1 MKLNFDPVTHDPPL
15 VDVKFPASVRTFT
28 LDSQG
33 SKLIG
38 SILIAAGEG
47 PHPTVIFLTGFPGN
61 DTNMDFAHAVRRSGF
76 NVVHFH
82 YRGSWGSGGNYTWS
96 NCIED
101 SKFVIN
107 YFRSEEVNNLYR
119 CDNKKVI
126 PIGHSMGGFITLL
139 NLANDD
145 LLTHGVSFAGFNYG
159 LWADFIKSNDEI
171 KNISLE
177 RMRDSVQLLNGTS
190 EQDLL
195 DEMLRYKDDWN
206 LISHAETL
214 AKKDLLLIA
223 AKYDQLA
230 PIELHHFP
238 LSEALKKYNSNYYEK
253 IIACGH
259 SFSDKRIEL
268 TREIINWLNKIEV

>member
-1 MKLNFDPVTHDPPL
+1 MKLDFDPVTQDPPE
-15 VDVKFPASVRTFT
+15 VDVKYPASVRTFT

-47 PHPTVIFLTGFPGN
+47 LHPTVILLTGFPGN
-61 DTNMDFAHAVRRSGF
+61 DTNTDVAHAVRRSGY

-82 YRGSWGSGGNYTWS
+82 YRGSWGSGGNYSWS

-101 SKFVIN
+101 SKLVID
-107 YFRSEEVNNLYR
+107 YFRSEEVKDLYR
-119 CDNKKVI
+119 CDNKKLVLL
-126 PIGHSMGGFITLL
+126 GHSMGGFITLL
-139 NLANDD
+139 NLANDE
-145 LLTHGVSFAGFNYG
+145 LLTHGAAFAGFNFG
-159 LWADFIKSNDEI
+159 LWADFIKSNDDI

-177 RMRDSVQLLNGTS
+177 RMHDSVQLLNGAS

-195 DEMLRYKDDWN
+195 DEMLQHNEEWN
-206 LISHAETL
+206 LIKHVKTL

-230 PIELHHFP
+230 PVELHHFP
-238 LSEALKKYNSNYYEK
+238 LSEALRKFNANYTEK
-253 IIACGH
+253 IISCGH

-268 TREIINWLNKIEV
+268 TREVINWLNKIEF